1 VNAPVR
7 SVGLDE
13 KRSWLKDFWKNIEKH
28 SGGSGGD
35 GGGGGGGG
43 GCQ

>member
-1 VNAPVR
+1 VR
-7 SVGLDE
+7 SQLITYEPVGLDE
-13 KRSWLKDFWKNIEKH
+13 KSSWLKDFWKNIEKH

-35 GGGGGGGG
+35 GGAGG